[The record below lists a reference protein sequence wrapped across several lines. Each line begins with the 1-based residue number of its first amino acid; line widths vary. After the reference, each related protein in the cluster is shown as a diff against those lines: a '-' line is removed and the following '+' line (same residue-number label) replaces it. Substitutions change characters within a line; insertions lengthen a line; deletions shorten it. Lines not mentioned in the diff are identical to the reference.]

1 VTTVSPA
8 PTTTPRHRVPRA
20 PGTVRAVRLLRAYP
34 HTAIY
39 LSSTTVITVGMAVIE
54 TVSR

>member
-1 VTTVSPA
+1 MTTVSPA